1 MDDWVPGHP
10 DPEIRRGPGLKKK
23 KFFFGPIGPQFRLK
37 VRRGGG
43 GGEKPGTPG
52 PSPESAT
59 ALLLSRG
66 NFVTTNMSVQCDMT

>member
-43 GGEKPGTPG
+43 WGGEAGYPG
-52 PSPESAT
+52 PLP
-59 ALLLSRG
+59 
-66 NFVTTNMSVQCDMT
+66 